1 MKRPHD
7 DASAPPLSS
16 LPVDLASLDT
26 DVATALRAAE
36 RERTE
41 AACDAA
47 REATFPFLEAGLEH
61 AAYAPHAA
69 AYAAASLYFADARLR
84 ASASRPKLAH
94 QAATDALRALDL
106 AILRG
111 GIELWAPHAESL
123 ILAAGRLQ
131 REATKRTSDPDAAS
145 SAYSSTSAS
154 EAATVRRRHFEAS
167 CKHFSAVGGV
177 PIPRVDASSLSTEA
191 FRAQYMEGSIEAPP
205 RPVILCGALDEWP
218 ALRRW
223 TTAYLVEQ
231 AGTRLVPVET
241 YAVADATS
249 TYLSDSWAQRVMS
262 LSEYIER
269 YVEGAP
275 DSAEAHSANEALG
288 GSSSAPKPTK
298 PTKSTKP
305 TKPTAKAMAARLEA
319 TAAVDEVSADKAH
332 AADEEAAAA
341 CGYLAQYQLF
351 DQIPSLREDILTP
364 RFCSARTAEDEGA
377 PPECEQPLA
386 PIVSAWFGPAGTVSP
401 LHTDPYH
408 NTLAQVV
415 GHKYVRLYEARHT
428 SRLYPRSGAL
438 CNNCH
443 VDLDQPQPARQ
454 PLVESTPFMHCIL
467 APGELLYIPRH
478 VWHYVRSLET
488 SFSVSFWWGAKMAL
502 SLRADG
508 CVEARY

>member
-1 MKRPHD
+1 MKRAHD

-16 LPVDLASLDT
+16 LPVDLASIDA

-36 RERTE
+36 RERSE

-84 ASASRPKLAH
+84 ASASRPEFVH

-111 GIELWAPHAESL
+111 GVELWAPHAESL
-123 ILAAGRLQ
+123 ILAASRLQ

-145 SAYSSTSAS
+145 SAYNSASAS
-154 EAATVRRRHFEAS
+154 EAAAVRRRHFEAS
-167 CKHFSAVGGV
+167 CKHFSEVGGE
-177 PIPRVDASSLSTEA
+177 PIPRVDASSLSTES

-223 TTAYLVEQ
+223 TTAYLMEQ

-275 DSAEAHSANEALG
+275 GSAEAHPVNEAVDEAVG
-288 GSSSAPKPTK
+288 GSSSAPKPT
-298 PTKSTKP
+298 
-305 TKPTAKAMAARLEA
+305 AKAKAARLEA
-319 TAAVDEVSADKAH
+319 TAAVEEVSADKAQ

-341 CGYLAQYQLF
+341 CAYLAQYQLF

-364 RFCSARTAEDEGA
+364 RFCAARTAEDEGA
-377 PPECEQPLA
+377 PPECEQSLT

-443 VDLDQPQPARQ
+443 VDLDKPQPARQ
-454 PLVESTPFMHCIL
+454 PLVKGTPFMHCIL

-502 SLRADG
+502 NLRADG